1 MWYSFMMYV
10 RDNSVTKVKDEGVP
24 KLDIWTV
31 ENLKYPCIVF
41 GYTTVEEL
49 STVISDRRGVYNK
62 FKSHSRYY
70 KEYMEVYRY
79 VDNSEKPENL
89 TIEILLLGEN
99 NDKNVMMESL
109 YSTIIKYRL
118 FYGDLVYAKEYIHI
132 MSKMKLNIGLEKEI
146 IVQKVLTPGEKRKIS
161 RKRYEDSVRDK
172 LREKSKAYYALHKEE
187 LAEKRR
193 QKNAVQ
199 GAAGVPGVQGAAGAP
214 GAEP

>member
-1 MWYSFMMYV
+1 MMYV
-10 RDNSVTKVKDEGVP
+10 KDNSVTNVKDEGVP
-24 KLDIWTV
+24 KLEVAVV
-31 ENLKYPCIVF
+31 ESMKYPCIVF

-62 FKSHSRYY
+62 FKNHSRYY
-70 KEYMEVYRY
+70 KEYMEVYKY
-79 VDNSEKPENL
+79 VDNSPKPENL

-99 NDKNVMMESL
+99 NDKNIMMETLHSN
-109 YSTIIKYRL
+109 IIKYRL
-118 FYGDLVYAKEYIHI
+118 FYGDLVYAKDYILI

-193 QKNAVQ
+193 QKNAV
-199 GAAGVPGVQGAAGAP
+199 PGVQGAAGAP
-214 GAEP
+214 GAPGAEP

>member
-1 MWYSFMMYV
+1 M
-10 RDNSVTKVKDEGVP
+10 
-24 KLDIWTV
+24 
-31 ENLKYPCIVF
+31 KYPCIVF

-62 FKSHSRYY
+62 FKSHTRYY
-70 KEYMEVYRY
+70 KEYMEVYKY

-99 NDKNVMMESL
+99 NDKNVMMETLHSN
-109 YSTIIKYRL
+109 IIKYRL
-118 FYGDLVYAKEYIHI
+118 FYGDLVYAKDYILI

-199 GAAGVPGVQGAAGAP
+199 GVPGIPGVPGVQGAAGAP

>member
-1 MWYSFMMYV
+1 MMYV
-10 RDNSVTKVKDEGVP
+10 RDNSVTNVKDEGVP
-24 KLDIWTV
+24 KLEV
-31 ENLKYPCIVF
+31 AVAESMKYPCIVF

-62 FKSHSRYY
+62 FKSHTRYY
-70 KEYMEVYRY
+70 KEYMEVYKY

-99 NDKNVMMESL
+99 NDKNVMMETLHSN
-109 YSTIIKYRL
+109 IIKYRL
-118 FYGDLVYAKEYIHI
+118 FYGDLVYAKDYILI

-193 QKNAVQ
+193 QKNAV
-199 GAAGVPGVQGAAGAP
+199 PGVQGAAGAP